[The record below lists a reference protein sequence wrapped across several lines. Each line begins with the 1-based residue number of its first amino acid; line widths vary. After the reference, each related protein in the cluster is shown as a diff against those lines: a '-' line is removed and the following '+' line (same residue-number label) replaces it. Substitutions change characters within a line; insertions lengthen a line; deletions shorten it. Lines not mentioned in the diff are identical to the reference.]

1 MPDDLAAHG
10 LSDPIRGSSEPDRL
24 WTLTNV
30 GEATPDILSPLCWS
44 LWGSGVEYASRTA
57 LYDFGVLPRSA
68 LIVPT
73 DPNQWST
80 ACFFGRQAMNVDR
93 TRMLAGLLPG
103 MTGDDFERDLLGSV
117 RPDATPTKSDPARL
131 PIVAIKAPVALAH
144 ERWAPRRAY
153 DEQMHWWR
161 RTVLGTEWRDPAVL
175 LTDSTARFAAA
186 MRVHVR
192 TRLVLNALRS
202 QVESITGR
210 LGRADLVPSLLAGY
224 GGVIETT
231 LADDVWS
238 LGQGQLDIHEFLN
251 RHGFHGPNEGNVIG
265 HSWREDPNAV
275 LRAAASHAGRPEDER
290 PRLRANRA
298 VAARERAEAELLAG
312 LPTLRRTLLRQL
324 LRFTGA
330 QVRSVELTKAAFL
343 TAIDGSRAAA
353 NGLGANLVAAG
364 TLAQPDDTFYLTTDE
379 MLGPV
384 PLPPNVAELVEFRR
398 ARREE
403 YRRIEIPT
411 VFTGIPT
418 PVEAA
423 DAATHDDRAVRGM
436 PAGAGVFE
444 GIVRVVLDPESDET
458 LDDGEVL
465 VCKFVDPGWT
475 ALVSLAGAL
484 VTDIGSPA
492 SHGAIVARE
501 LGITCVVG
509 TGNGTRALHT
519 GDVVRV
525 NGSSGEIAV
534 LARSIEGKRRD
545 GGERDE

>member
-1 MPDDLAAHG
+1 MTDDLAVRG
-10 LSDPIRGSSEPDRL
+10 LTDPIRGSSEPDRL

-30 GEATPDILSPLCWS
+30 GEATPEILSPLCWS
-44 LWGSGVEYASRTA
+44 LWGNGVEFASRGG
-57 LYDFGVLPRSA
+57 LHDFGVLPRAA
-68 LIVPT
+68 LVVPK
-73 DPNQWST
+73 DPNRWST

-93 TRMLAGLLPG
+93 ARELAGLLPG

-117 RPDATPTKSDPARL
+117 RPDATPTRSDPARL
-131 PIVAIKAPVALAH
+131 PIVAIKAPNALA
-144 ERWAPRRAY
+144 RGGWAPRRMH
-153 DEQMHWWR
+153 DEQMRWWR
-161 RTVLGTEWRDPAVL
+161 GTVLGGNWTDSAVL
-175 LTDSTARFAAA
+175 LADSVARFAAV

-202 QVESITGR
+202 RVESIATR

-224 GGVIETT
+224 GGVIETA

-238 LGQGQLDIHEFLN
+238 VGHGKLDIHEFVR

-275 LRAAASHAGRPEDER
+275 LRAAASHVGRPEGER
-290 PRLRANRA
+290 PRLRVNRA
-298 VAARERAEAELLAG
+298 VAVRERAEDELLSG
-312 LPTLRRTLLRQL
+312 LPRFRRTLLRRL
-324 LRFTGA
+324 LRFTGS

-343 TAIDGSRAAA
+343 TAIDGCRAAA
-353 NGLGANLVAAG
+353 NGLGSELVAAG
-364 TLAQPDDTFYLTTDE
+364 ILAQPDDAFYLTTE
-379 MLGPV
+379 ELLGT
-384 PLPPNVAELVEFRR
+384 LPHNVAELVAFRR

-403 YRRIEIPT
+403 YRRFEIPT
-411 VFTGIPT
+411 VFTGMPS

-423 DAATHDDRAVRGM
+423 ETVTHDDHVIRGTA
-436 PAGAGVFE
+436 AGAGVFE
-444 GIVRVVLDPESDET
+444 GTVRVVLDPESD
-458 LDDGEVL
+458 DAFGDGEVL

-501 LGITCVVG
+501 LGIACVVG
-509 TGNGTRALHT
+509 TGNGTRSLHT

-525 NGSSGEIAV
+525 DGTSGEIAV
-534 LARSIEGKRRD
+534 LSRPAD
-545 GGERDE
+545 ERQRN